1 MNPLI
6 VLRQMIVILIM
17 ILTGFFCQK
26 RGYIQDSHSKS
37 MSFLVA
43 NVFNPALVLS
53 SVLSSEK
60 VTDFT
65 MVNRSFLA
73 AVSLAAMMVASAYL
87 LTWRKKEDRRK
98 TVMLRLLY
106 IFNNMGFIGIPV
118 VRSVL
123 GEKYVVYVAVF
134 MLVYAVL
141 GYTLGI
147 SMMDGVS
154 RISLD
159 NLKKIVNTGTVSAVL
174 ALFLFYTGIRLP
186 QLITLPVTY
195 LGGAA
200 TPMCM
205 IVTGMLLAR
214 RENLLQLFRDAEL
227 VRIAGIKMLLPLVIA
242 FVLHFLPIPGEIRQ
256 LTFILSAMPVGNLQ
270 LMQLNE
276 RGWDTTLL
284 SDSII
289 VTTILSVVSIPVLV
303 FIYNAVPFL
312 R

>member
-6 VLRQMIVILIM
+6 VLRQMIVILLM

-26 RGYIQDSHSKS
+26 KGYIQDSHSRS

-227 VRIAGIKMLLPLVIA
+227 VRIAGIKMLLPLVFA
-242 FVLHFLPIPGEIRQ
+242 FVLHFLPIPGETRQ